1 MQYIHC
7 HIYSATD
14 HLSFFIELLCFAT
27 YVVLILCFLLVCLE
41 VEFYEQ
47 AEEKCEVHNE
57 QDAEKPRMIT
67 L

>member
-1 MQYIHC
+1 MSLSLLNCCALTRKLSLIHC
-7 HIYSATD
+7 
-14 HLSFFIELLCFAT
+14 L
-27 YVVLILCFLLVCLE
+27 LLVCLE

-47 AEEKCEVHNE
+47 AQEKCEVHNE